1 MTVSPCRLDLLQSAS
16 NMPTTL
22 GWYGIT
28 KGKKKDGLLEG
39 DDSHSPTDHFKDE
52 NPMVKI
58 WSTVEIYELNENR
71 EDWADKKPVEKVG
84 ESTW

>member
-1 MTVSPCRLDLLQSAS
+1 MGYPIYGNPQLTFIISMTVSPCRLDLLQSAS

-28 KGKKKDGLLEG
+28 KGEKKKDGLLEG
-39 DDSHSPTDHFKDE
+39 DDSHSPTDHLKDE

-58 WSTVEIYELNENR
+58 WSTVEIYELF
-71 EDWADKKPVEKVG
+71 
-84 ESTW
+84 